1 MSELVKRGVALVLA
15 LVICVG
21 LLPSLTI
28 VGDAA
33 NYIYNWGERGKLAT
47 APSEYADSFYT
58 GNYTYD
64 ILSGLS
70 GGTSESNVPSSAL
83 YKALHTLME
92 SKHSYQTSYDATRD
106 KFQYTDCQNG
116 GGKISSFYSGKLVGP
131 SWDGGSTWNREHTW
145 PNSKGDASGNG
156 ENDIM
161 MLRPASVSENSSRGN
176 KAYGTSGS
184 FYDPN
189 NESGGTYNLHGDVA
203 RIVLYVYVRWE
214 CTNTGSKYNP
224 NGIFG
229 ADGIIESLD
238 VLLAWMEEDPVDT
251 WELGRNDAVQSITG
265 TRNVFVDYPE
275 LAFLLF
281 GEEIPAGLTTPSGE
295 GANKC
300 DHNNFKKEV
309 TAPSCTEPGYTTYIC
324 QVDGCNYRYKAD
336 HTPATGHNYVE
347 GLCSVCGAE
356 NIGVVTS
363 PVVGAAYKFGM
374 IQESVSATDVYY
386 IDGTMQSTYYLGTT
400 TDYSAGLD
408 VYLESA
414 SGGYYLYTRIG
425 GAKKYINM
433 VVSGTHVNGVYQDA
447 ASTVYTYSAARQTLV
462 TQVNGAEYC
471 FGTRDDKTYT
481 TVGPVKVSDSF
492 HCKLYGK
499 MGNQTACQ
507 HTSTKVVGAR
517 AAGCASEG
525 YTGDTVCS
533 ACGMIV
539 KEGQKIAAIGHN
551 YVNGT
556 CNVCGANQS
565 AVSEATIS
573 FATTANRKEF
583 TTSKQVWA

>member
-1 MSELVKRGVALVLA
+1 MMQKETEKEHPVMSELVKRGVALVLA

-21 LLPSLTI
+21 LMPHLTI
-28 VGDAA
+28 VGEAA
-33 NYIYNWGERGKLAT
+33 NYIYNWGKRGELAT

-70 GGTSESNVPSSAL
+70 GGTSEANVPNSAL

-116 GGKISSFYSGKLVGP
+116 SGKISSFYSGKLVGP
-131 SWDGGSTWNREHTW
+131 TWDGGSTWNREHTW

-156 ENDIM
+156 ENDLM

-229 ADGIIESLD
+229 TDGIIESLD

-309 TAPSCTEPGYTTYIC
+309 TAPTCTEKGY
-324 QVDGCNYRYKAD
+324 
-336 HTPATGHNYVE
+336 
-347 GLCSVCGAE
+347 
-356 NIGVVTS
+356 
-363 PVVGAAYKFGM
+363 
-374 IQESVSATDVYY
+374 
-386 IDGTMQSTYYLGTT
+386 
-400 TDYSAGLD
+400 
-408 VYLESA
+408 
-414 SGGYYLYTRIG
+414 
-425 GAKKYINM
+425 
-433 VVSGTHVNGVYQDA
+433 
-447 ASTVYTYSAARQTLV
+447 TVYTCGCG
-462 TQVNGAEYC
+462 N
-471 FGTRDDKTYT
+471 TYT
-481 TVGPVKVSDSF
+481 ENYVDALGHSFTKYVSDKNATTEADGTKTAQCDHGCGQTHTVVDEGSKITQSDITSDIYDINDGYISKIG
-492 HCKLYGK
+492 HSTTVESMMAGLNNNANVEVYRDGK
-499 MGNQTACQ
+499 PVSADAVLGTGMVIRR
-507 HTSTKVVGAR
+507 VVGGEVVAE
-517 AAGCASEG
+517 AVVVV
-525 YTGDTVCS
+525 TGDTS
-533 ACGMIV
+533 GDGKITITDMLAIKAHLLKKGALDGAS
-539 KEGQKIAAIGHN
+539 GQAAD
-551 YVNGT
+551 
-556 CNVCGANQS
+556 
-565 AVSEATIS
+565 VSGDSGIS
-573 FATTANRKEF
+573 ITDFIQLKAHILGKSEI
-583 TTSKQVWA
+583 KP